1 MAKVPIDVHEDFER
15 YESDRSRYLP
25 VPPSRP
31 SKLQPMKPT
40 TQRRARPVAA
50 ALCAL
55 ALTVNAQAQQA
66 APSASSPVTSQAA
79 TLPKGK
85 SLEASNAYL
94 AGAKSLEHDDPA
106 AAEQSFS
113 RAAALDPNN
122 PEYAQAVSL
131 AHERR
136 LTELVHKAADAR
148 LHGHP
153 KDADA
158 LIAEARAL
166 DPQSP
171 LVAQHQPAPPRPSA
185 LSIEQPR
192 ITQGPSLADAIALQ
206 PDTKAKK
213 TFHIRGNQRDAIR
226 QVEQA
231 YGLKAVFDESAGNES
246 LRFDL
251 EDVTYDQAVPL
262 LFSMAHVFG
271 VPLDEHSV
279 FIAKE
284 TIENRN
290 RLDHLVLETI
300 YIPGQTVTQLQ
311 DLANVVRN
319 LFEVKLLTVQQAQ
332 SSLVL
337 RTTPDTL
344 KAINLILADLLDGG
358 AEVLLELK
366 VYSVDITHSRDIGF
380 QPPQFGAYNV
390 TSAAQALV
398 NANQSLVNEAIA
410 QGLISSTD
418 SVVAQAFK
426 LIASGLVSS
435 SLLSSTIAVFGGTID
450 PTTGVV
456 SNQFTTTGI
465 TSSSVFTFNL
475 SLNSSEAHAL
485 EDVQMRVGDRE
496 QAIFRSGSRY
506 PITTSTYTIPTVS
519 STATVNGTSAAALL
533 AQYLGSSS
541 TTTIPQV
548 SYEDLGVT
556 LKATPTVQKSGRVF
570 LHLDLKLEA
579 LGGTSLNNIPILNS
593 RTLTSDVTVAD
604 GESALL
610 ASTLSKS
617 EASAV
622 TGLPGLS
629 ELPGFQVPTEQS
641 RTQDS
646 SELVILVTPHVVR
659 HRGNNLAGPRVAF
672 NLPPSART
680 D

>member
-1 MAKVPIDVHEDFER
+1 MT
-15 YESDRSRYLP
+15 
-25 VPPSRP
+25 PP
-31 SKLQPMKPT
+31 
-40 TQRRARPVAA
+40 TQRRARQAA
-50 ALCAL
+50 SALCAL
-55 ALTVNAQAQQA
+55 ALTLNASAQQ
-66 APSASSPVTSQAA
+66 SATTPVTSQAA
-79 TLPKGK
+79 PLPHGK
-85 SLEASNAYL
+85 SLAADNAYL
-94 AGAKSLEHDDPA
+94 AGAKALDHDDPTS
-106 AAEQSFS
+106 AEQSFA

-131 AHERR
+131 AHQRR

-148 LHGHP
+148 LHGRP
-153 KDADA
+153 RDADSF
-158 LIAEARAL
+158 LAEAHAL
-166 DPQSP
+166 DPQNP
-171 LVAQHQPAPPRPSA
+171 LIAQHQAAPPRPAA
-185 LSIEQPR
+185 LAIERPAGR
-192 ITQGPSLADAIALQ
+192 GTALADAIALE
-206 PDTKAKK
+206 PDTKVKR
-213 TFHIRGNQRDAIR
+213 TFHIRGSQRDAIR
-226 QVEQA
+226 QIEQA
-231 YGLKAVFDESAGNES
+231 YNLKVVFDESTGNEPI
-246 LRFDL
+246 RFDL
-251 EDVTYDQAVPL
+251 EDATYDQAVPIL
-262 LFSMAHVFG
+262 YSMTHTFG

-319 LFEVKLLTVQQAQ
+319 LFEVKLLTIQQAQ

-337 RTTPDTL
+337 RTTPETL

-358 AEVLLELK
+358 SEVLLELK
-366 VYSVDITHSRDIGF
+366 VYEIDITHSRDIGF

-390 TSAAQALV
+390 TTAAEALV
-398 NANQSLVNEAIA
+398 KANQTLVDQAIA

-418 SVVAQAFK
+418 SIVAQAFK

-435 SLLSSTIAVFGGTID
+435 SLLSSTIAIFGGSINT
-450 PTTGVV
+450 TTGVV
-456 SNQFTTTGI
+456 SNEFTTTGL

-475 SLNSSEAHAL
+475 SLNSSETHAL

-496 QAIFRSGSRY
+496 QAIFRTGTRY
-506 PITTSTYTIPTVS
+506 PITTSTYTTPTVS

-541 TTTIPQV
+541 TTTIPQIT
-548 SYEDLGVT
+548 YEDLGLT

-579 LGGTSLNNIPILNS
+579 LGGAALNNIPILNS

-617 EASAV
+617 ETSAV

-629 ELPGFQVPTEQS
+629 ELPGFQIPTEQ
-641 RTQDS
+641 TGTGNA

-659 HRGNNLAGPRVAF
+659 HRGNNLAGPRIAF
-672 NLPPSART
+672 NVPPSART